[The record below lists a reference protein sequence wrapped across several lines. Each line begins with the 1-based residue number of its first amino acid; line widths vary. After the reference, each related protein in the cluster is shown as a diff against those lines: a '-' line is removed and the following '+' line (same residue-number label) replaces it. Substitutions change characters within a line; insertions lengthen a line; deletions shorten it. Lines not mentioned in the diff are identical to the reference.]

1 MFKKLNQLR
10 IGKRLTSAFRIL
22 IIMFG
27 ALVAVAVGAMLVM
40 VNGYTNVLDNFAYP
54 TGDIAMVMHEASE
67 VRSSTRGAI
76 GYETQD
82 LINSMLEQHDAAVA
96 DFESG
101 LEKVR
106 LTSLTDEEVACMA
119 AIDSAWADYK
129 ALDAEV
135 VAMGATTDSAKSAE
149 AQTIMGADGAAKF
162 AALEEALE
170 SLMDVNEQ
178 KGDASRTSMQVLLYT
193 ILISAIVVI
202 LIAVAFSTRLAASI
216 AKSIQKP
223 LEGLGDR
230 FATFAE
236 GDLESAFP
244 VAEAQD
250 EIADLI
256 AGAEGMAKRITMI
269 IKDLSR
275 LLNLMAE
282 GNFAIATECEEQY
295 TGDFNAMLMGVRKMN
310 RQIDKT
316 IKGVH
321 EASEQ
326 VSAGASNLAD
336 ASIGVAEGATDQA
349 AVVEEMQA
357 TIDELN
363 NGIKQTAE
371 DLDHSYNE
379 AHKYADVAENSR
391 RDMENLMKAMERI
404 SETSEKIGEIIAQI
418 EDIASQTNLLS
429 LNASIEAARAGD
441 AGKGFAVVA
450 DQIRNLAEQ
459 SAKSAVDSKALIES
473 AIFEVGEGNKSAS
486 KASESMVEIVDG
498 VKMIADHSKKMKE
511 VSATQ
516 SSAMEQ
522 ATLGIERISEVV
534 QNNSAAAEE
543 TSATSEE
550 LSAQATALGEMIA
563 YFTLR
568 D

>member
-1 MFKKLNQLR
+1 MKN
-10 IGKRLTSAFRIL
+10 IL
-22 IIMFG
+22 
-27 ALVAVAVGAMLVM
+27 V
-40 VNGYTNVLDNFAYP
+40 YAYP
-54 TGDIAMVMHEASE
+54 QGDIALVMHEAAE
-67 VRSSTRGAI
+67 LRAATRGAI

-82 LINSMLEQHDAAVA
+82 LIDSMLEQHDTALAA
-96 DFESG
+96 FESR
-101 LEKVR
+101 LEEVR
-106 LTSLTDEEVACMA
+106 LTSLSEEEVACMSV
-119 AIDSAWADYK
+119 IDSAWAEYK
-129 ALDAEV
+129 VVDAEV
-135 VAMGATTDSAKSAE
+135 VALGATTDAAKSTQ
-149 AQTIMGADGAAKF
+149 AQTIMGAEGAEKYQV
-162 AALEEALE
+162 LEEALN
-170 SLMDVNEQ
+170 SLMDVNKQ
-178 KGDASRTSMQVLLYT
+178 KGNAERSKMQVLLY
-193 ILISAIVVI
+193 AI
-202 LIAVAFSTRLAASI
+202 LIAAIAVIVIAVLFSVRLAASI

-223 LEGLGDR
+223 MEGLGDR
-230 FATFAE
+230 FNTFAQ

-256 AGAEGMAKRITMI
+256 TGAEGMAKRITVI

-282 GNFAIATECEEQY
+282 GNFAIATECEDQY
-295 TGDFNAMLMGVRKMN
+295 TGDFNALLMSIRKMN

-316 IKGVH
+316 IKGVN

-363 NGIKQTAE
+363 NGIKQTAD
-371 DLDHSYNE
+371 DLEHSYRE

-391 RDMENLMKAMERI
+391 RDMETLMSAMERI

-473 AIFEVGEGNKSAS
+473 SIFEVSEGNKSAT

-498 VKMIADHSKKMKE
+498 VKMIADHAKKMKE

-516 SSAMEQ
+516 STAMEQ

-550 LSAQATALGEMIA
+550 LSAQATALGEMISIFA
-563 YFTLR
+563 LR